1 MTIRCETCS
10 EEWFPGHTCPQ
21 VEQDVEIKPDKN
33 VTLGELREAEDF
45 EAAYVQEEERIKQC
59 IDDFRP
65 HEEDCTCNGCLQS
78 IINKQAWQMLEMLE
92 QMKKQQCS
100 KCGGSMSLWC
110 DKDVK
115 ERGEVARRECQVI
128 IDQQASQIKQY
139 QELHETMKAK
149 VIQADE
155 TTAYFIC
162 RLNELLCDIVNR

>member
-65 HEEDCTCNGCLQS
+65 HVEDCTCNGCLQS
-78 IINKQAWQMLEMLE
+78 IINKQAE
-92 QMKKQQCS
+92 QIEA
-100 KCGGSMSLWC
+100 
-110 DKDVK
+110 KDTVIERLKAEVQGLK
-115 ERGEVARRECQVI
+115 ECLDHR
-128 IDQQASQIKQY
+128 
-139 QELHETMKAK
+139 QE
-149 VIQADE
+149 Q
-155 TTAYFIC
+155 
-162 RLNELLCDIVNR
+162 NEFH